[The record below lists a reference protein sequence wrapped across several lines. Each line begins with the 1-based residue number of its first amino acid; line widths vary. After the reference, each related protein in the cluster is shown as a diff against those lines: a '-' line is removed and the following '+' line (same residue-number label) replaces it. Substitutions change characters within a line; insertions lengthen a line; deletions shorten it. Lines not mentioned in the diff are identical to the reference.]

1 MVVSIHTNTPF
12 VCIWGGGGATEQ
24 VCACIY
30 MQYDPRTH
38 WRTGEKRAYRAV
50 AKSAAGRAYDNDAFF
65 HFPSTLW
72 GIIHVDGGVIWPWY
86 RISII
91 IWRHTSDCDIYI
103 HIYIHVYLHIYMYI
117 FTHTY
122 IWYSRKQWGI
132 IYMCAHK
139 YTHISYSRK
148 WWCEIYTHTYI
159 NVCTIFRYWLG
170 FMTAFAMTSC
180 SSRSTQ

>member
-38 WRTGEKRAYRAV
+38 WRTGEKRAYRAG
-50 AKSAAGRAYDNDAFF
+50 AKSAAGRTYENDTFF

-86 RISII
+86 HISII
-91 IWRHTSDCDIYI
+91 IWRHTSDCDINMYI
-103 HIYIHVYLHIYMYI
+103 YIYICIYTYACIYLHIHKYDIHANSDVLYICAHIYIHTYHIHANSGVRYI
-117 FTHTY
+117 
-122 IWYSRKQWGI
+122 
-132 IYMCAHK
+132 
-139 YTHISYSRK
+139 HIH
-148 WWCEIYTHTYI
+148 I
-159 NVCTIFRYWLG
+159 
-170 FMTAFAMTSC
+170 
-180 SSRSTQ
+180 